1 MKDSRQEII
10 TLAHFLKIGLDDPEG
25 VMNEFKAL
33 PGAQY
38 YPPSY
43 DDNGNSFIYVPG
55 TRDDRVLLTA
65 HADTVFDYPGVVSRI
80 DFDGTRFFSTNPD
93 AGIGADDRAGC
104 AIVYLLKDSGHSLLI
119 TNGEEYGCRGA
130 YRIREEFTELFA
142 ELNRHSYILEF
153 DRRNA
158 TDYKVYSLPVSQEFR
173 KFIESNTGY
182 TDAGKSSSTDIVEL
196 CGKIC
201 GANLS
206 VGYYKEHT
214 PEEYLVYSEWRNTL
228 NSARKMLQGRQKRYP
243 LS

>member
-1 MKDSRQEII
+1 MKDSQQDII
-10 TLAHFLKIGLDDPEG
+10 TLAHFLKIGLDNPEG

-33 PGAQY
+33 SGAQY
-38 YPPSY
+38 YPSSY

-55 TRDDRVLLTA
+55 SRDDRMLLTA
-65 HADTVFDYPGVVSRI
+65 HADTVFDYPGAVSCLN
-80 DFDGTRFFSTNPD
+80 FDGQRSFSTNPD

-119 TNGEEYGCRGA
+119 TNGEEDGCRSA
-130 YRIREEFTELFA
+130 CRIREEFPELFE
-142 ELNRHSYILEF
+142 ELNEHSYILEF

-158 TDYKVYSLPVSQEFR
+158 ADYKVYSLPVSQDFR
-173 KFIESNTGY
+173 SLIESNTGY

-206 VGYYKEHT
+206 VGYYNEHS
-214 PEEYLVYSEWRNTL
+214 PDEYLVYSEWQNTL
-228 NSARKMLQGRQKRYP
+228 KSARKMLHGKQKRYL